1 MNTRKFGFVVLA
13 ATLGIAVAC
22 GLFSSPSGTVKDF
35 YKYTEKGDL
44 DKAMDLMSKR
54 MKATMT
60 PDKMKS
66 VLALATQK
74 IKEKRGIS
82 SVNIDKEDKTGDTAT
97 VKGTV
102 KYGDGSQED
111 FNHTLIKESGGWKLD
126 GK

>member
-1 MNTRKFGFVVLA
+1 MNNRKFGLVVLS
-13 ATLGIAVAC
+13 ATLGIAIAC
-22 GLFSSPSGTVKDF
+22 GLFSTPSGTVKDF

-44 DKAMDLMSKR
+44 DKAMNLMSKR

-60 PDKMKS
+60 PDKMKA

-82 SVNIDKEDKTGDTAT
+82 SVSIDKEDKTGDTAT

-102 KYGDGSQED
+102 KYGDGSKED
-111 FNHTLIKESGGWKLD
+111 FNQNLIKEDGSWKLD